1 MATILLLE
9 PDQSLASTYTK
20 VLRHEGYTV
29 VHSVEIHDAIQK
41 LDSQPIDLIVLELQI
56 ALHNGLEFLY
66 EMRSYRE
73 WQQIPVILHTSVP
86 LRALDQ
92 GDVLKKEL
100 NVHVH
105 LYKPTSSLAKL
116 VDTVKSTLLAPTV

>member
-9 PDQSLASTYTK
+9 PDKSLASSYAK
-20 VLRHEGYTV
+20 VLEHEGFSV
-29 VHSVEIHDAIQK
+29 VHCVEIHDAIQK
-41 LDSQPIDLIVLELQI
+41 LDAQPIDLIVLELQI

-66 EMRSYRE
+66 EMRSYSE
-73 WQQIPVILHTSVP
+73 WQKIPVVLHTSVP
-86 LRALDQ
+86 QRALDQ

-105 LYKPTSSLAKL
+105 LYKPTTSLAKL
-116 VDTVKSTLLAPTV
+116 VETVNSCLLAQNI